1 MLARE
6 RTVDEGLKKRLIGV
20 TVLVSLVV
28 IFVPMLLQNE
38 PVMEKGIDRTNVP
51 PRPEGEFTSRILPL
65 ESEQL
70 SLPKERVT
78 PLRRDDP
85 PATGAGTSPGK
96 VPGQSPQSKAP
107 AEAVKPRVGLT
118 AWVIQV
124 GSFSKKENAENLVNG
139 SFSKKE
145 NAENLVNT
153 LRQKDFSA
161 FMEQAEI
168 GGKQVFRV
176 RVGPVVDHGQA
187 EKMLVGLNRELKPM
201 KLKGA
206 LKRYP

>member
-1 MLARE
+1 
-6 RTVDEGLKKRLIGV
+6 
-20 TVLVSLVV
+20 
-28 IFVPMLLQNE
+28 
-38 PVMEKGIDRTNVP
+38 VP

-70 SLPKERVT
+70 SLPEERVT

-85 PATGAGTSPGK
+85 PASPAGTGSGK
-96 VPGQSPQSKAP
+96 VPVQSPQSKAR

-118 AWVIQV
+118 AWIIQV
-124 GSFSKKENAENLVNG
+124 G

-176 RVGPVVDHGQA
+176 RVGPVVDRGKA
-187 EKMLVGLNRELKPM
+187 EEMLVGLNRELRPM
-201 KLKGA
+201 KLEGK
-206 LKRYP
+206 LRSYP

>member
-38 PVMEKGIDRTNVP
+38 PVIEKGIDRTNVP

-70 SLPKERVT
+70 SLPEERVT

-85 PATGAGTSPGK
+85 PATRAGTGPVK

-107 AEAVKPRVGLT
+107 ADAVKPRVGLT
-118 AWVIQV
+118 AWIIQV
-124 GSFSKKENAENLVNG
+124 G

-176 RVGPVVDHGQA
+176 RVGPVVDRGQA
-187 EKMLVGLNRELKPM
+187 EKMLVGLNRELEPM
-201 KLKGA
+201 KLKST